1 MFGVTKNDVESIN
14 FSQQFGGPQTSTQR
28 ENDESEMKVI
38 DHVLKQYAPYNDYE
52 NEADK
57 A

>member
-1 MFGVTKNDVESIN
+1 
-14 FSQQFGGPQTSTQR
+14 
-28 ENDESEMKVI
+28 MKVI

-57 A
+57 ANRLKAMMHNAENFAVAQE